1 MIDGRQIGDGKMI
14 DNWLVDDRDTADN
27 WLVDDNDRLTFDRR
41 MIGGDR

>member
-1 MIDGRQIGDGKMI
+1 MI
-14 DNWLVDDRDTADN
+14 DNWLVDDRDMADN